1 MTGQRLEAEKVVLMM
16 AEAMVT
22 AMTAMP
28 IMKAVTTLAIIEVLK
43 TMILAPG
50 HGHSPACKQA
60 DHLPW
65 LHGEEG
71 SSTPTRA
78 ALCTLQ
84 GARPQPRVSRV
95 PGSSTALS
103 LRKKQGPPKGIVAAF
118 VIPATAT
125 PGLRHII
132 SKHLE
137 CQGCGIFELSQL
149 EVSGPGSCHLKG
161 TDISVLQSGI
171 GLVCLL
177 HSADIRRQA
186 PALFTLNLTCGNLL
200 CTVVFLTL
208 AGVVAQRPPAGDRLC
223 RLAAFLDTFLAA
235 NSMLSM
241 AALSIDRWVAV
252 VFPLSYRAKMR
263 LRDAALMVAYTWLHA
278 LTFPAAALALSWLGF
293 HQLYASC
300 TLCSRRP
307 DERLRFAVFTGAF
320 HALSFLLSFVV
331 LCCTY
336 CKVLKVARFHC
347 KRIDVITMQTLV
359 LLVDIHPS
367 VRERCLEEQKRR
379 RQRATKKISTF
390 IGTFLVCFAPYVI
403 TRLVEL
409 SSAVPISSHWGVLSK
424 CLAYSKAASDPFVYS
439 LLRHQYRKS
448 CKEILNRV
456 LHRRSLRSSGLTG
469 DSHSQ
474 NILPVSE

>member
-1 MTGQRLEAEKVVLMM
+1 
-16 AEAMVT
+16 
-22 AMTAMP
+22 MP
-28 IMKAVTTLAIIEVLK
+28 
-43 TMILAPG
+43 
-50 HGHSPACKQA
+50 
-60 DHLPW
+60 
-65 LHGEEG
+65 
-71 SSTPTRA
+71 
-78 ALCTLQ
+78 
-84 GARPQPRVSRV
+84 
-95 PGSSTALS
+95 
-103 LRKKQGPPKGIVAAF
+103 
-118 VIPATAT
+118 
-125 PGLRHII
+125 
-132 SKHLE
+132 
-137 CQGCGIFELSQL
+137 
-149 EVSGPGSCHLKG
+149 
-161 TDISVLQSGI
+161 
-171 GLVCLL
+171 
-177 HSADIRRQA
+177 
-186 PALFTLNLTCGNLL
+186 
-200 CTVVFLTL
+200 LTL

-223 RLAAFLDTFLAA
+223 RLAAFLDTFLTA

-367 VRERCLEEQKRR
+367 SVRERCLEEQKRR